1 MRADD
6 YLPDGLRYSGAP
18 REQLEFYL
26 RYAALYRAE
35 ARADLYEVYGVS
47 LAVLIAERRL
57 VELAELLGQLPQAS
71 RFWAAMSDDDDYA
84 ERIAEGEQF
93 ADGDE
98 PPSWAPAYRDYTAL
112 YQLVTKVHE
121 AIDVVS
127 YNVAASGGIKPKKP
141 KPFPR
146 PVTAIERARS
156 KADRDMA
163 NGLLAKFGLG
173 PMGQGPTV
181 KPQVHLPEESEPPER
196 A

>member
-1 MRADD
+1 MRADE
-6 YLPDGLRYSGAP
+6 YLPGALRYTALP
-18 REQLEFYL
+18 REQLEFYV

-35 ARADLYEVYGVS
+35 AQADLYEVYGVS

-71 RFWAAMSDDDDYA
+71 RFWAALMDDEEYA
-84 ERIAEGEQF
+84 EQIAEASQY

-112 YQLVTKVHE
+112 YQLVTQVHD
-121 AIDVVS
+121 AIGQVS
-127 YNVAASGGIKPKKP
+127 YTVAAVQGAKPKKP

-156 KADRDMA
+156 KADREMA

-173 PMGQGPTV
+173 PMGQGPAI
-181 KPQVHLPEESEPPER
+181 KPQVHLPEESEPPEG